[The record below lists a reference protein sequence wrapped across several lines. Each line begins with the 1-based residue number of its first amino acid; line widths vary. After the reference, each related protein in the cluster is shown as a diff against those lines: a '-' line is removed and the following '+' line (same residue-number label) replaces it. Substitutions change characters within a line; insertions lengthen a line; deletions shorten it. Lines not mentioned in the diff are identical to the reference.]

1 MSRRNQNAIF
11 LRDGLCKCNDC
22 EQLDDSF
29 LRQTYNV
36 ERELDGKRCKC
47 KKVFLATCCY
57 NSSKVCSNCHKL
69 EGLKS
74 KDEEK
79 AIEVPK
85 VKGRNSKLVKN
96 LQSASKF
103 IQLEAGDYHP
113 PHLKEFIKPVD
124 LEEDLNYPVS
134 TVGEDFKARIGTAN
148 VDLLSSIQPEDWRV
162 FEEDIV
168 NNTQVPSVHAD
179 TDNLNYEVD
188 ISPTQE
194 YAASAASVAEDQL
207 TVTRCSCSRCILL
220 SDNSNPADIPCP
232 ECKIGFVNKRC
243 SLDFSFM
250 CSSCPRSE
258 QCNCSLCIDESPRLA
273 KRKNGVCRSCEIQ
286 PISLLCAMRNA
297 NCPACLSNTS
307 GVKDSSTIPE
317 YVLNSTKTTTVTSK
331 SQLNFNQYFSGKS
344 TVSKKGSIKKAT
356 PTVTEAAT
364 TKSTA
369 TLKVPVKRKSLITAT
384 QTTNIASDGVP
395 PPQMDKDVEGDKKQS
410 LDCFLVEDDDYIYGD
425 SSNHSVDEELPE
437 VS

>member
-207 TVTRCSCSRCILL
+207 TAL
-220 SDNSNPADIPCP
+220 
-232 ECKIGFVNKRC
+232 G
-243 SLDFSFM
+243 
-250 CSSCPRSE
+250 
-258 QCNCSLCIDESPRLA
+258 
-273 KRKNGVCRSCEIQ
+273 
-286 PISLLCAMRNA
+286 
-297 NCPACLSNTS
+297 
-307 GVKDSSTIPE
+307 
-317 YVLNSTKTTTVTSK
+317 
-331 SQLNFNQYFSGKS
+331 
-344 TVSKKGSIKKAT
+344 KGST
-356 PTVTEAAT
+356 
-364 TKSTA
+364 
-369 TLKVPVKRKSLITAT
+369 
-384 QTTNIASDGVP
+384 P
-395 PPQMDKDVEGDKKQS
+395 PPT
-410 LDCFLVEDDDYIYGD
+410 
-425 SSNHSVDEELPE
+425 
-437 VS
+437 